1 MVGFHDALHTTRDAT
16 QFRDAWAPHTQT
28 QRHGVLAMMIRPYLI
43 CSLGISDPRLSTR
56 SVVACSSSA
65 PRMVLSRLRLV
76 PLPTAARCML
86 RSRLP
91 LQAMRTPTLHAP
103 RRSRCSRASTA
114 EAEVEAGWSTDLSW
128 IVDMLQ
134 FGAFVAMVNHFAL
147 SMTQCIGPSMKP
159 TLTSGGD
166 IVLLWPLPMA
176 RLLRGGPQLGDVVIA
191 TSPSDPSQSVCKRV
205 VGMPGDVVCVPPA
218 PWASGRG
225 ERKVDVPRGEAAR
238 RSNPR
243 AAHPCRFAGLTL
255 PWPKPSAG
263 P

>member
-1 MVGFHDALHTTRDAT
+1 
-16 QFRDAWAPHTQT
+16 
-28 QRHGVLAMMIRPYLI
+28 
-43 CSLGISDPRLSTR
+43 
-56 SVVACSSSA
+56 
-65 PRMVLSRLRLV
+65 MVLSRLRLV
-76 PLPTAARCML
+76 PLPTAARCVL
-86 RSRLP
+86 RRRLS
-91 LQAMRTPTLHAP
+91 LQAMRTPKLHAP
-103 RRSRCSRASTA
+103 RHSRLSSASTSTV
-114 EAEVEAGWSTDLSW
+114 EAEVEPGWSNDLSW

-134 FGAFVAMVNHFAL
+134 FGAFVALVNHFVI

-191 TSPSDPSQSVCKRV
+191 TSPSDPSQSVCKRI
-205 VGMPGDVVCVPPA
+205 VGMPGDVVRVPPA

-238 RSNPR
+238 RSNPW
-243 AAHPCRFAGLTL
+243 AAHPCRFADLAQ

-263 P
+263 PAICDG

>member
-1 MVGFHDALHTTRDAT
+1 MSLTCVIIGKSVTKFMAVPSYFHSTFLTPISAVFARD
-16 QFRDAWAPHTQT
+16 
-28 QRHGVLAMMIRPYLI
+28 
-43 CSLGISDPRLSTR
+43 ISDPQSARR
-56 SVVACSSSA
+56 VATSCW
-65 PRMVLSRLRLV
+65 MVLSRLRLV

-134 FGAFVAMVNHFAL
+134 FGAFVALVNHFVI

-191 TSPSDPSQSVCKRV
+191 TSPSDPSQSVCKRI

-225 ERKVDVPRGEAAR
+225 ERKVDVPRGEAAC

-243 AAHPCRFAGLTL
+243 DAHPKSIRRPSPSLAEAVCRAVTCDG
-255 PWPKPSAG
+255 
-263 P
+263 

>member
-1 MVGFHDALHTTRDAT
+1 MFAQDL
-16 QFRDAWAPHTQT
+16 
-28 QRHGVLAMMIRPYLI
+28 RPA
-43 CSLGISDPRLSTR
+43 SPRQS
-56 SVVACSSSA
+56 CSSSA
-65 PRMVLSRLRLV
+65 LMVLSRLRLV
-76 PLPTAARCML
+76 PLPTAARCVL

-103 RRSRCSRASTA
+103 RHSRLSSASTSTA
-114 EAEVEAGWSTDLSW
+114 EAEAEAGWSTDLSW

-134 FGAFVAMVNHFAL
+134 FGAFVALVNHFVL

-191 TSPSDPSQSVCKRV
+191 TSPSDPSQSVCKRI

-225 ERKVDVPRGEAAR
+225 ERKVDVPRGEAAC

-243 AAHPCRFAGLTL
+243 DAHPKSIRRPSPSLAEAVCRAVTCDG
-255 PWPKPSAG
+255 
-263 P
+263 

>member
-1 MVGFHDALHTTRDAT
+1 MTGAD
-16 QFRDAWAPHTQT
+16 
-28 QRHGVLAMMIRPYLI
+28 RP
-43 CSLGISDPRLSTR
+43 GD
-56 SVVACSSSA
+56 
-65 PRMVLSRLRLV
+65 
-76 PLPTAARCML
+76 
-86 RSRLP
+86 
-91 LQAMRTPTLHAP
+91 
-103 RRSRCSRASTA
+103 
-114 EAEVEAGWSTDLSW
+114 WSNDLSW

-134 FGAFVAMVNHFAL
+134 FGAFVALVNHFAI

-191 TSPSDPSQSVCKRV
+191 TSPSDPSQSVCKRI

-225 ERKVDVPRGEAAR
+225 ERKVDVPRGEAAC

-243 AAHPCRFAGLTL
+243 DAHPKSIRRPSPSLAEAVCRAVTCDG
-255 PWPKPSAG
+255 
-263 P
+263 

>member
-1 MVGFHDALHTTRDAT
+1 MFAQDL
-16 QFRDAWAPHTQT
+16 
-28 QRHGVLAMMIRPYLI
+28 RPA
-43 CSLGISDPRLSTR
+43 SPRQS
-56 SVVACSSSA
+56 CSSSA
-65 PRMVLSRLRLV
+65 LMVLSRLRLV
-76 PLPTAARCML
+76 PLPTAARCVL

-91 LQAMRTPTLHAP
+91 LHAMRTPTLHAP
-103 RRSRCSRASTA
+103 RHSRLSSASTSTA
-114 EAEVEAGWSTDLSW
+114 EAEAEAGWSTDLSW

-134 FGAFVAMVNHFAL
+134 FGAFVALVNHFVL

-191 TSPSDPSQSVCKRV
+191 TSPSDPSQSVCKRI
-205 VGMPGDVVCVPPA
+205 VGMPGDVVRVPPA

-243 AAHPCRFAGLTL
+243 AAAHPCRFADLAQ

-263 P
+263 PAICDG